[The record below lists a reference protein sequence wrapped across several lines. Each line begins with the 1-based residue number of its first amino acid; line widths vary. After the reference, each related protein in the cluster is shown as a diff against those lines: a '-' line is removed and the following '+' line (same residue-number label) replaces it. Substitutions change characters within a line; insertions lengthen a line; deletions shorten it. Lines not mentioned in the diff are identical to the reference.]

1 MFVLASASPRRRE
14 LLAQVGIV
22 PDKIIPADIDE
33 TPRGDELPLP
43 YVQRMANEKAAAV
56 AAQFPDAT
64 VLAADTIVMLGRR
77 ILGKPTDAKDA
88 ARMLTL
94 MSGRRHKVC
103 TAVTVIVAGQ
113 KPRQRSVET
122 VVQFKRLTAREI
134 EWYIAS
140 SEWEGK
146 AGAYAIQGR
155 AEVFVKSIHGS
166 FSNVVGL
173 PLYETVNLLQV
184 KLDNPAARPL

>member
-1 MFVLASASPRRRE
+1 MLILASASPRRRE

-33 TPRGDELPLP
+33 TPHKDELPLP
-43 YVQRMANEKAAAV
+43 YVQRMADEKAAAV
-56 AAQFPDAT
+56 VAQFPNDT

-77 ILGKPTDAKDA
+77 ILGKPVDAKDA
-88 ARMLTL
+88 QRMLAL
-94 MSGRRHKVC
+94 ISGRRHKVC
-103 TAVTVIVAGQ
+103 TAVTVITPTQ
-113 KPRQRSVET
+113 KPRSRVVQT
-122 VVQFKRLTAREI
+122 TVQFKRLTASDI
-134 EWYIAS
+134 NWYIAS
-140 SEWEGK
+140 GEWEGK

-155 AEVFVKSIHGS
+155 AEVFVMAIHGS

-173 PLYETVNLLQV
+173 PLYETANLLQV